1 MSKYIPVIGLEVHC
15 ELKSNSKNFST
26 GKNGNGDVNT
36 NLSVVDIGYPGILP
50 CVNKEAVKKSIMVA
64 LALNSTV
71 PEKLTFDRKNYYYPD
86 LPKGYQITQFHNP
99 IGTNGF
105 VMINV
110 DGVHKKI
117 DIHDT
122 HLEED
127 TANMDHL
134 STYSLIDYNRAC
146 VPLLETV
153 SEPCISSSKEAI
165 AYLEALRNIFLYLD
179 ASDARADL
187 GQIRVDVNVSM
198 KKEGDSKL
206 GTRTEMKNI
215 NSFST
220 VKEVIDVEIKRQT
233 EILEA
238 GGIIKQETRRYDEAS
253 KTTVSMREKS
263 DAIDYKYY
271 IEPNIPPIK
280 LREEFINDIKK
291 NMPVLEYERKCKY
304 IDEYGISYIDAST
317 LTKDKKLSD
326 YFESVISY
334 GSNPK
339 ETSNVVVG
347 FLLGYLNKNYKDIAD
362 INIEPKDFSE
372 IIKMMSDGK
381 ISNKQVK
388 DIFTK
393 ALDEDKNVLEVA
405 KSIGTQ
411 ISDKEEIRKN
421 LCEQIEVYLE
431 YMEHYYV
438 KDKMKSLRWMYR
450 YPLCILT
457 ALLTVLT
464 QSTLVFGMCFA
475 GVLLVEKYNKDEL
488 NDFNSRITFDG
499 GTPVTLFIKNGEEK
513 TTATRI
519 IGDVSSEKIIDKLK
533 KNDFIK

>member
-50 CVNKEAVKKSIMVA
+50 FANKEAVKKSIMVA

-71 PEKLTFDRKNYYYPD
+71 PEKLIFDRKNYYYPD
-86 LPKGYQITQFHNP
+86 LPKGYQITQFNNP
-99 IGTNGF
+99 IGINGYI
-105 VMINV
+105 MINV
-110 DGVHKKI
+110 DGTDKRI

-134 STYSLIDYNRAC
+134 STYSLIDYNRAG

-153 SEPCISSSKEAI
+153 TEPCIGSSKEAI

-179 ASDARADL
+179 VSDARADL

-198 KKEGDSKL
+198 KKEEDTEL
-206 GTRTEMKNI
+206 GTRVEMKNI

-220 VKEVIDVEIKRQT
+220 VKEVIEVEIKRQT

-238 GGIIKQETRRYDEAS
+238 GGIIEQETRRYDEAN
-253 KTTVSMREKS
+253 KTTVFMRGKS

-271 IEPNIPPIK
+271 TEPNIPPIK

-291 NMPVLEYERKCKY
+291 NMPVLEYERKNTY
-304 IDEYGISYIDAST
+304 MNEYGISNIDAST

-326 YFESVISY
+326 YFESIISY

-339 ETSNVVVG
+339 DTSNVVVG

-372 IIKMMSDGK
+372 IIKMMTDGK

-393 ALDEDKNVLEVA
+393 ALDEDKSVLEIA

-411 ISDKEEIRKN
+411 ISDKEEIRKIIN
-421 LCEQIEVYLE
+421 EVFDENSKVIDDFKSGKNVKGFIMGLIMKKTSGKVNPGVTNMVLE
-431 YMEHYYV
+431 E
-438 KDKMKSLRWMYR
+438 
-450 YPLCILT
+450 
-457 ALLTVLT
+457 
-464 QSTLVFGMCFA
+464 
-475 GVLLVEKYNKDEL
+475 EL
-488 NDFNSRITFDG
+488 N
-499 GTPVTLFIKNGEEK
+499 
-513 TTATRI
+513 
-519 IGDVSSEKIIDKLK
+519 KL
-533 KNDFIK
+533 

>member
-198 KKEGDSKL
+198 KKEEDTEL
-206 GTRTEMKNI
+206 GTRVEMKNI

-220 VKEVIDVEIKRQT
+220 VKEVIEVEIKRQT

-238 GGIIKQETRRYDEAS
+238 GGIIKQETRRYDE
-253 KTTVSMREKS
+253 TTNTTIRMRKKEGS
-263 DAIDYKYY
+263 IDYKYFV
-271 IEPNIPPIK
+271 EPNIPRIK
-280 LREEFINDIKK
+280 IDPKWLEEIKSEIPTLPNERLKTYMEKYGLSEYDGKILVRNKDI
-291 NMPVLEYERKCKY
+291 
-304 IDEYGISYIDAST
+304 
-317 LTKDKKLSD
+317 SD
-326 YFESVISY
+326 YFNKCLFLGINPKIASNWITTEVMSVINKESINIKDLFLTPERLLQIVRALEANTISSKQAKELFALTLKENAEPNALIEKY
-334 GSNPK
+334 GMKQLDNDDELEVIIKNILDNNASQIEAYWNGKTNMFNYFVGQTMK
-339 ETSNVVVG
+339 ETRGKANPV
-347 FLLGYLNKNYKDIAD
+347 KAK
-362 INIEPKDFSE
+362 E
-372 IIKMMSDGK
+372 IISRE
-381 ISNKQVK
+381 
-388 DIFTK
+388 
-393 ALDEDKNVLEVA
+393 LDA
-405 KSIGTQ
+405 
-411 ISDKEEIRKN
+411 RK
-421 LCEQIEVYLE
+421 
-431 YMEHYYV
+431 
-438 KDKMKSLRWMYR
+438 
-450 YPLCILT
+450 
-457 ALLTVLT
+457 
-464 QSTLVFGMCFA
+464 
-475 GVLLVEKYNKDEL
+475 
-488 NDFNSRITFDG
+488 
-499 GTPVTLFIKNGEEK
+499 
-513 TTATRI
+513 
-519 IGDVSSEKIIDKLK
+519 
-533 KNDFIK
+533 

>member
-50 CVNKEAVKKSIMVA
+50 FANKEAVKKSIMVA

-71 PEKLTFDRKNYYYPD
+71 PEKLIFDRKNYYYPD
-86 LPKGYQITQFHNP
+86 LPKGYQITQFNNP
-99 IGTNGF
+99 IGINGYI
-105 VMINV
+105 MINV
-110 DGVHKKI
+110 DGTDKRI

-134 STYSLIDYNRAC
+134 STYSLIDYNRAG

-153 SEPCISSSKEAI
+153 TEPCIGSSKEAI

-179 ASDARADL
+179 VSDARADL

-198 KKEGDSKL
+198 KKEEDTEL
-206 GTRTEMKNI
+206 GTRVEMKNI

-220 VKEVIDVEIKRQT
+220 VKEVIEVEIKRQT

-238 GGIIKQETRRYDEAS
+238 GGIIEQETRRYDEAN
-253 KTTVSMREKS
+253 KTTVFMRGKS

-271 IEPNIPPIK
+271 TEPNIPPIK

-291 NMPVLEYERKCKY
+291 NMPVLEYERKNTY
-304 IDEYGISYIDAST
+304 MNEYGISNIDAST

-326 YFESVISY
+326 YFESIISY

-339 ETSNVVVG
+339 DTSNVVVG

-372 IIKMMSDGK
+372 IIKMMTDGK

-393 ALDEDKNVLEVA
+393 ALDENKSVLEIA

-411 ISDKEEIRKN
+411 ISDKEEIRKIIN
-421 LCEQIEVYLE
+421 EVFDENSKVIDDFKFGKNVNGFIMGLIMKKTSGKVNPGVTNMVLE
-431 YMEHYYV
+431 E
-438 KDKMKSLRWMYR
+438 
-450 YPLCILT
+450 
-457 ALLTVLT
+457 
-464 QSTLVFGMCFA
+464 
-475 GVLLVEKYNKDEL
+475 EL
-488 NDFNSRITFDG
+488 N
-499 GTPVTLFIKNGEEK
+499 
-513 TTATRI
+513 
-519 IGDVSSEKIIDKLK
+519 KL
-533 KNDFIK
+533 

>member
-50 CVNKEAVKKSIMVA
+50 VVNKEAVRKSIMVA
-64 LALNSTV
+64 LALNSTI
-71 PEKLTFDRKNYYYPD
+71 PEYLTFDRKNYYYPD
-86 LPKGYQITQFHNP
+86 LPKGYQITQFKNP
-99 IGTNGF
+99 IGTNGY

-110 DGVHKKI
+110 DDTLKRI

-127 TANMDHL
+127 TANMYHL
-134 STYSLIDYNRAC
+134 STYSLIDYNRAG

-153 SEPCISSSKEAI
+153 TEPCISSTKEAI

-179 ASDARADL
+179 VSDARADL

-198 KKEGDSKL
+198 KKEEDSEL
-206 GTRTEMKNI
+206 GTRVEMKNI

-220 VKEVIDVEIKRQT
+220 VKEVIEVEIKRQT

-238 GGIIKQETRRYDEAS
+238 GGVIEQETRRYDEAN
-253 KTTVSMREKS
+253 KTTVFMRGKS

-271 IEPNIPPIK
+271 TEPNIPPIK
-280 LREEFINDIKK
+280 LREEFINEIKSS
-291 NMPVLEYERKCKY
+291 MPALEYERKNTY
-304 IDEYGISYIDAST
+304 MNEYGISNIDAST

-326 YFESVISY
+326 YFESIISY

-339 ETSNVVVG
+339 DTSNVMVG
-347 FLLGYLNKNYKDIAD
+347 FLLGYLNKNYKNISD
-362 INIEPKDFSE
+362 INIEAKDFSE

-393 ALDEDKNVLEVA
+393 ALDEDKNVLDVA

-411 ISDKEEIRKN
+411 ISDKEEIRVIINEVFNDNPKVIDDFKSGKN
-421 LCEQIEVYLE
+421 VNGFIMGLIMKKTSGKVNPGVTNMVLKEELE
-431 YMEHYYV
+431 
-438 KDKMKSLRWMYR
+438 
-450 YPLCILT
+450 
-457 ALLTVLT
+457 
-464 QSTLVFGMCFA
+464 
-475 GVLLVEKYNKDEL
+475 
-488 NDFNSRITFDG
+488 
-499 GTPVTLFIKNGEEK
+499 
-513 TTATRI
+513 
-519 IGDVSSEKIIDKLK
+519 KL
-533 KNDFIK
+533 

>member
-50 CVNKEAVKKSIMVA
+50 FANKEAVKKSIMVA
-64 LALNSTV
+64 LALNCKV
-71 PEKLTFDRKNYYYPD
+71 PEKLIFDRKNYYYPD
-86 LPKGYQITQFHNP
+86 LPKGYQITQFNNP
-99 IGTNGF
+99 IGINGYI
-105 VMINV
+105 MINV
-110 DGVHKKI
+110 DGTDKRI

-134 STYSLIDYNRAC
+134 STYSLIDYNRAG

-153 SEPCISSSKEAI
+153 TEPCIGSSKEAI

-179 ASDARADL
+179 VSDARADL

-198 KKEGDSKL
+198 KKEEDTEL
-206 GTRTEMKNI
+206 GTRVEMKNI

-220 VKEVIDVEIKRQT
+220 VKEVIEVEIKRQT

-238 GGIIKQETRRYDEAS
+238 GGIIEQETRRYDEAN
-253 KTTVSMREKS
+253 KTTVFMRGKS

-271 IEPNIPPIK
+271 TEPNIPPIK

-291 NMPVLEYERKCKY
+291 NMPVLEYERKNTY
-304 IDEYGISYIDAST
+304 MNEYGISNIDAST

-326 YFESVISY
+326 YFESIISY

-339 ETSNVVVG
+339 DTSNVVVG
-347 FLLGYLNKNYKDIAD
+347 FLLGYLNKNYKDITD

-372 IIKMMSDGK
+372 IIKMMTDGK

-393 ALDEDKNVLEVA
+393 ALDEDKSVLEIA

-411 ISDKEEIRKN
+411 ISDKEEIRKIIN
-421 LCEQIEVYLE
+421 EVFDENSKVIDDFKSGKNVNGFIMGLIMKKTSGKVNPGVTNMVLE
-431 YMEHYYV
+431 E
-438 KDKMKSLRWMYR
+438 
-450 YPLCILT
+450 
-457 ALLTVLT
+457 
-464 QSTLVFGMCFA
+464 
-475 GVLLVEKYNKDEL
+475 EL
-488 NDFNSRITFDG
+488 N
-499 GTPVTLFIKNGEEK
+499 
-513 TTATRI
+513 
-519 IGDVSSEKIIDKLK
+519 KL
-533 KNDFIK
+533 

>member
-15 ELKSNSKNFST
+15 ELKSNSKNFSSS
-26 GKNGNGDVNT
+26 KNGLGLGDVNT
-36 NLSVVDIGYPGILP
+36 NLSVIDIGYPGILP

-71 PEKLTFDRKNYYYPD
+71 PERLVFDRKNYYYPD

-110 DGVHKKI
+110 DGVHKRI

-134 STYSLIDYNRAC
+134 SNYSLIDYNRAC

-153 SEPCISSSKEAI
+153 TEPCISSSKEAI

-179 ASDARADL
+179 VSDARADL

-206 GTRTEMKNI
+206 GIRTEMKNI

-220 VKEVIDVEIKRQT
+220 VKEVIEAEIKRQT

-238 GGIIKQETRRYDEAS
+238 GGVIEQETRRYDEAS
-253 KTTVSMREKS
+253 KTTVSMRGKS

-271 IEPNIPPIK
+271 IEPNIPPIRLK
-280 LREEFINDIKK
+280 EEFINEIK
-291 NMPVLEYERKCKY
+291 NSMPVLEYERKCKY
-304 IDEYGISYIDAST
+304 TNEYGISYIDAST

-326 YFESVISY
+326 YFESIISY
-334 GSNPK
+334 GASPRDA
-339 ETSNVVVG
+339 SNVLVG

-362 INIEPKDFSE
+362 INIESKDFSE

-393 ALDEDKNVLEVA
+393 ALDEDKNVLEIA

-411 ISDKEEIRKN
+411 ISDKEEIRKIIN
-421 LCEQIEVYLE
+421 EVFDENPKVIDDFKSGKNVNGFIMGLI
-431 YMEHYYV
+431 
-438 KDKMKSLRWMYR
+438 MKKTSGKVNPGVTNM
-450 YPLCILT
+450 
-457 ALLTVLT
+457 VL
-464 QSTLVFGMCFA
+464 
-475 GVLLVEKYNKDEL
+475 
-488 NDFNSRITFDG
+488 
-499 GTPVTLFIKNGEEK
+499 GEE
-513 TTATRI
+513 
-519 IGDVSSEKIIDKLK
+519 LK
-533 KNDFIK
+533 KL

>member
-50 CVNKEAVKKSIMVA
+50 FANKEAVKKSIMVA

-71 PEKLTFDRKNYYYPD
+71 PEKLIFDRKNYYYPD
-86 LPKGYQITQFHNP
+86 LPKGYQITQFNNP
-99 IGTNGF
+99 IGINGYI
-105 VMINV
+105 MINV
-110 DGVHKKI
+110 DGTDKRI

-134 STYSLIDYNRAC
+134 STYSLIDYNRAG

-153 SEPCISSSKEAI
+153 TEPCIGSSKEAI

-179 ASDARADL
+179 VSDARADL

-198 KKEGDSKL
+198 KKEEDTEL
-206 GTRTEMKNI
+206 GTRVEMKNI

-220 VKEVIDVEIKRQT
+220 VKEVIEVEIKRQT

-238 GGIIKQETRRYDEAS
+238 GGIIEQETRRYDEAN
-253 KTTVSMREKS
+253 KTTVFMRGKS

-271 IEPNIPPIK
+271 TEPNIPPIK

-291 NMPVLEYERKCKY
+291 NMPVLEYERKNTY
-304 IDEYGISYIDAST
+304 MNEYGISNIDAST

-326 YFESVISY
+326 YFESIISY

-339 ETSNVVVG
+339 DTSNVVVG

-372 IIKMMSDGK
+372 IIKMMTDGK

-393 ALDEDKNVLEVA
+393 ALDENKSVLEIA
-405 KSIGTQ
+405 ESIGTQ
-411 ISDKEEIRKN
+411 ISDKEEIRKIIN
-421 LCEQIEVYLE
+421 EVFDENSKVIDDFKSGKNVNVFIMGLIMKKTSGKVNPGVTNMVLE
-431 YMEHYYV
+431 E
-438 KDKMKSLRWMYR
+438 
-450 YPLCILT
+450 
-457 ALLTVLT
+457 
-464 QSTLVFGMCFA
+464 
-475 GVLLVEKYNKDEL
+475 EL
-488 NDFNSRITFDG
+488 N
-499 GTPVTLFIKNGEEK
+499 
-513 TTATRI
+513 
-519 IGDVSSEKIIDKLK
+519 KL
-533 KNDFIK
+533 

>member
-50 CVNKEAVKKSIMVA
+50 FANKEAVKKSIMVA
-64 LALNSTV
+64 LALNCKV
-71 PEKLTFDRKNYYYPD
+71 PEKLIFDRKNYYYPD
-86 LPKGYQITQFHNP
+86 LPKGYQITQFNNP
-99 IGTNGF
+99 IGINGYI
-105 VMINV
+105 MINV
-110 DGVHKKI
+110 DGTDKRI

-134 STYSLIDYNRAC
+134 STYSLIDYNRAG

-153 SEPCISSSKEAI
+153 TEPCIGSSKEAI

-179 ASDARADL
+179 VSDARADL

-198 KKEGDSKL
+198 KKEEDTEL
-206 GTRTEMKNI
+206 GTRVEMKNI

-220 VKEVIDVEIKRQT
+220 VKEVIEVEIKRQT

-238 GGIIKQETRRYDEAS
+238 GGIIEQETRRYDEAN
-253 KTTVSMREKS
+253 KTTVFMRGKS

-271 IEPNIPPIK
+271 TEPNIPPIK

-291 NMPVLEYERKCKY
+291 NMPVLEYERKNTY
-304 IDEYGISYIDAST
+304 MNEYGISNIDAST

-326 YFESVISY
+326 YFESIISY

-339 ETSNVVVG
+339 DTSNVVVG

-372 IIKMMSDGK
+372 IIKMMTDGK

-393 ALDEDKNVLEVA
+393 ALDEDKSVLEIA

-411 ISDKEEIRKN
+411 ISDKEEIRKIIN
-421 LCEQIEVYLE
+421 EVFDENSKVIDDFKSGKNVNGFIMGLIMKKTSGKVNPGVTNMVLE
-431 YMEHYYV
+431 E
-438 KDKMKSLRWMYR
+438 
-450 YPLCILT
+450 
-457 ALLTVLT
+457 
-464 QSTLVFGMCFA
+464 
-475 GVLLVEKYNKDEL
+475 EL
-488 NDFNSRITFDG
+488 N
-499 GTPVTLFIKNGEEK
+499 
-513 TTATRI
+513 
-519 IGDVSSEKIIDKLK
+519 KL
-533 KNDFIK
+533 